1 MNQLSDLWKIFC
13 EKIKPVIQKLKERT
27 LEGWEWAKA
36 NKKKSVPAAAVILV
50 VLVVMISLAFSTKSE
65 EAQSGGTEGT
75 EVELSPLIVPEVPLE
90 ENSVAAVNKLVNR
103 YYEAVAAGD
112 IDTLSGLT
120 NTLTDMEKA
129 NVEVKS
135 EYIERYE
142 NIICYTKAGMTPDS
156 YLVFAYSEAKIKDID
171 TPAPLLNN
179 FVLYKKESGDYYIYK
194 GELDDNV
201 FNYLKEISAQDD
213 VATLCATVEAKYN
226 QAIKDDEDLAAFMEE
241 FPQKLKDAEAKAV
254 AEQATE
260 EPQVAEAQSDE
271 QTAEEPA
278 LKVTEVETADTV
290 NVRSSDS
297 EQADKIGKVEKGV
310 RLPLLEKKA
319 NGWSKIQYD
328 GQEAY
333 IKSEY
338 LLDVIN
344 NEQEVAETDNTAS
357 ETTAQANAATE
368 KTEEKKESSGP
379 VGKDGKVTAK
389 TTVNVRASANENG
402 ERLGVIYQGEKL
414 ELVMEQADGWCKVKY
429 KGKTGYVKT
438 EFVE

>member
-1 MNQLSDLWKIFC
+1 MNQLSDLWENFC
-13 EKIKPVIQKLKERT
+13 EKIKPVVQKIKERV
-27 LEGWEWAKA
+27 LDAFEWAKA
-36 NKKKSVPAAAVILV
+36 NKKKSVPAAAVVLV
-50 VLVVMISLAFSTKSE
+50 VLVVVLSLSFSRKSE
-65 EAQSGGTEGT
+65 DAQADGTETT

-90 ENSVAAVNKLVNR
+90 ENSVAAVNKVINR

-112 IDTLSGLT
+112 VDTLSELT
-120 NTLTDMEKA
+120 NSLADMEKA
-129 NVEVKS
+129 NVQVKS

-171 TPAPLLNN
+171 TTAPLLNN
-179 FVLYKKESGDYYIYK
+179 FVLYKNQSGDYYIYK

-260 EPQVAEAQSDE
+260 EPQEEEPEADE
-271 QTAEEPA
+271 QIAEEPT
-278 LKVTEVETADTV
+278 LKVTEVETSDTV

-297 EQADKIGKVEKGV
+297 EKADKIGKVPKGV

-319 NGWSKIQYD
+319 NGWSKIQYE

-344 NEQEVAETDNTAS
+344 NEQETAETDNTAS
-357 ETTAQANAATE
+357 ETTTQTE
-368 KTEEKKESSGP
+368 TASETKKESNGP
-379 VGKDGKVTAK
+379 VGKDGKITAK
-389 TTVNVRASANENG
+389 TTVNVRASASENG

>member
-1 MNQLSDLWKIFC
+1 MNQLSDLWENFC
-13 EKIKPVIQKLKERT
+13 EKIKPVVQKIKERV
-27 LEGWEWAKA
+27 LDAFEWAKA
-36 NKKKSVPAAAVILV
+36 NKKKSVPAAAVVLV
-50 VLVVMISLAFSTKSE
+50 VLVVVLSLSFSRKSE
-65 EAQSGGTEGT
+65 DAQADGTETT

-90 ENSVAAVNKLVNR
+90 ENSVAAVNKVINR

-112 IDTLSGLT
+112 VDTLSELT
-120 NTLTDMEKA
+120 NSLADMEKA
-129 NVEVKS
+129 NVQVKS

-171 TPAPLLNN
+171 TTAPLLNN
-179 FVLYKKESGDYYIYK
+179 FVLYKNQSGDYYIYK

-260 EPQVAEAQSDE
+260 EPQEEEPEADE
-271 QTAEEPA
+271 QIAEEPT
-278 LKVTEVETADTV
+278 LKVTEVETSDTV

-297 EQADKIGKVEKGV
+297 EKADKIGKVPKGV

-319 NGWSKIQYD
+319 NGWSKIQYE

-344 NEQEVAETDNTAS
+344 NEQETAETDNTAS
-357 ETTAQANAATE
+357 ETTTQTDTAAET
-368 KTEEKKESSGP
+368 KKESNGP
-379 VGKDGKVTAK
+379 VGKDGKITAK
-389 TTVNVRASANENG
+389 TTVNVRATASENG

>member
-1 MNQLSDLWKIFC
+1 MNQLSDLWENFC
-13 EKIKPVIQKLKERT
+13 EKIKPVVQKIKERV
-27 LEGWEWAKA
+27 LDAFEWAKA
-36 NKKKSVPAAAVILV
+36 NKKKSVPAAAVVLV
-50 VLVVMISLAFSTKSE
+50 VLVVVLSLSFSRKSE
-65 EAQSGGTEGT
+65 DAQADGTETT

-90 ENSVAAVNKLVNR
+90 ENSVAAVNKVINR

-112 IDTLSGLT
+112 VDTLSELT
-120 NTLTDMEKA
+120 NSLTDMEKA
-129 NVEVKS
+129 NVQVKS

-171 TPAPLLNN
+171 TTAPLLNN
-179 FVLYKKESGDYYIYK
+179 FVLYKNQSGDYYIYK

-260 EPQVAEAQSDE
+260 EPQEEEPEADE
-271 QTAEEPA
+271 QIAEEPT
-278 LKVTEVETADTV
+278 LKVTEVETSDTV

-297 EQADKIGKVEKGV
+297 EKADKIGKVPKGV

-319 NGWSKIQYD
+319 NGWSKIQYE

-344 NEQEVAETDNTAS
+344 NEQETAETDNTAS
-357 ETTAQANAATE
+357 ETTTQTDTAAET
-368 KTEEKKESSGP
+368 KKESNGP
-379 VGKDGKVTAK
+379 VGKDGKITAK
-389 TTVNVRASANENG
+389 TTVNVRATASENG

>member
-1 MNQLSDLWKIFC
+1 MNQLSDLWENFC
-13 EKIKPVIQKLKERT
+13 EKIKPVVQKIKERV
-27 LEGWEWAKA
+27 LDAFEWAKA
-36 NKKKSVPAAAVILV
+36 NKKKSVPAAAVVLV
-50 VLVVMISLAFSTKSE
+50 VLVVLLSLSFSRKSE
-65 EAQSGGTEGT
+65 DAQADGTETT

-90 ENSVAAVNKLVNR
+90 ENSVAAVNKVINR

-112 IDTLSGLT
+112 VDTLSELT
-120 NTLTDMEKA
+120 NSLADMEKA
-129 NVEVKS
+129 NVQVKS

-171 TPAPLLNN
+171 TTAPLLNN
-179 FVLYKKESGDYYIYK
+179 FVLYKNQSGDYYIYK

-260 EPQVAEAQSDE
+260 EPQEEEPEADE
-271 QTAEEPA
+271 QIAEEPT
-278 LKVTEVETADTV
+278 LKVTEVETSDTV

-297 EQADKIGKVEKGV
+297 EKADKIGKVPKGV

-319 NGWSKIQYD
+319 NGWSKIQYE

-344 NEQEVAETDNTAS
+344 NEQETAETDNTAS
-357 ETTAQANAATE
+357 ETTTQTDTAAET
-368 KTEEKKESSGP
+368 KKESNGP
-379 VGKDGKVTAK
+379 VGKDGKITAK
-389 TTVNVRASANENG
+389 TTVNVRATASENG

>member
-1 MNQLSDLWKIFC
+1 MNQLSDLWENFC
-13 EKIKPVIQKLKERT
+13 EKIKPVVQKIKERV
-27 LEGWEWAKA
+27 LDAFEWAKA
-36 NKKKSVPAAAVILV
+36 NKKKSVPAAAVVLV
-50 VLVVMISLAFSTKSE
+50 VLVVVLSLSFSRKSE
-65 EAQSGGTEGT
+65 DAQADGTETT

-90 ENSVAAVNKLVNR
+90 ENSVAAVNKVINR

-112 IDTLSGLT
+112 VDTLSELT
-120 NTLTDMEKA
+120 NSLADMEKA
-129 NVEVKS
+129 NVQVKS

-171 TPAPLLNN
+171 TTAPLLNN
-179 FVLYKKESGDYYIYK
+179 FVLYKNQSGDYYIYK

-260 EPQVAEAQSDE
+260 EPQEEQPEADE
-271 QTAEEPA
+271 QIAEEPT
-278 LKVTEVETADTV
+278 LKVTEVETSDTV

-297 EQADKIGKVEKGV
+297 EKADKIGKVPKGV

-319 NGWSKIQYD
+319 NGWSKIQYE

-344 NEQEVAETDNTAS
+344 NEQETAETDNTAS
-357 ETTAQANAATE
+357 ETTTATDTAAET
-368 KTEEKKESSGP
+368 KKESNGP
-379 VGKDGKVTAK
+379 VGKDGKITAK
-389 TTVNVRASANENG
+389 TTVNVRATASENG

>member
-1 MNQLSDLWKIFC
+1 MNQLSDLWENFC
-13 EKIKPVIQKLKERT
+13 DKIKPVLQKIKERV
-27 LEGWEWAKA
+27 LEAWEWAKA
-36 NKKKSVPAAAVILV
+36 NKKKSVPVAAV
-50 VLVVMISLAFSTKSE
+50 VLVVFVMLLSLSFSRKKE
-65 EAQSGGTEGT
+65 EAQTDGTETT

-90 ENSVAAVNKLVNR
+90 ENSVAAVNKLINR

-112 IDTLSGLT
+112 IDTLSELT
-120 NTLTDMEKA
+120 NSLTDMEKA
-129 NVEVKS
+129 NVQVKS

-171 TPAPLLNN
+171 TTAPLLNN
-179 FVLYKKESGDYYIYK
+179 FVLYKNESGDYYIYK

-201 FNYLKEISAQDD
+201 FNYMKEISAQDD

-254 AEQATE
+254 AGQAAE
-260 EPQVAEAQSDE
+260 EPQEAAQESDD
-271 QTAEEPA
+271 QTAEEPT
-278 LKVTEVETADTV
+278 LKVTEVETSDTV

-297 EQADKIGKVEKGV
+297 EKADKIGKVEKGV

-344 NEQEVAETDNTAS
+344 NEQETAGTDNAAS
-357 ETTAQANAATE
+357 ETTTQAVASTE
-368 KTEEKKESSGP
+368 TKKENSGP

-389 TTVNVRASANENG
+389 TTVNVRASASEKG
-402 ERLGVIYQGEKL
+402 EKLGVIYQGEKL

>member
-1 MNQLSDLWKIFC
+1 MNQLSDLWENFC
-13 EKIKPVIQKLKERT
+13 EKIKPVVQKIKERV
-27 LEGWEWAKA
+27 LDAFEWAKA
-36 NKKKSVPAAAVILV
+36 NKKKSVPAAAVVLV
-50 VLVVMISLAFSTKSE
+50 VLVVVLSLSFSRKSE
-65 EAQSGGTEGT
+65 DAQADGTETT

-90 ENSVAAVNKLVNR
+90 ENSVAAVNKVINR

-112 IDTLSGLT
+112 VDTLSELT
-120 NTLTDMEKA
+120 NSLADMEKA
-129 NVEVKS
+129 NVQVKS

-171 TPAPLLNN
+171 TTAPLLNN
-179 FVLYKKESGDYYIYK
+179 FVLYKNQSGDYYIYK

-201 FNYLKEISAQDD
+201 FNYMKEISAQDD

-260 EPQVAEAQSDE
+260 EPQEEEPEADE
-271 QTAEEPA
+271 QIAEEPT
-278 LKVTEVETADTV
+278 LKVTEVETSDTV

-297 EQADKIGKVEKGV
+297 EKADKIGKVPKGV

-319 NGWSKIQYD
+319 NGWSKIQYE

-344 NEQEVAETDNTAS
+344 NEQETAETDNTAS
-357 ETTAQANAATE
+357 ETTTQTE
-368 KTEEKKESSGP
+368 TASETKKESNGP
-379 VGKDGKVTAK
+379 VGKDGKITAK
-389 TTVNVRASANENG
+389 TTVNVRATASENG

>member
-1 MNQLSDLWKIFC
+1 MNQLSDLWENFC
-13 EKIKPVIQKLKERT
+13 EKIKPVVQKIKERV
-27 LEGWEWAKA
+27 LDAFEWAKA
-36 NKKKSVPAAAVILV
+36 NKKKSVPAAAVVLV
-50 VLVVMISLAFSTKSE
+50 VLVVLLSLSFSRKSE
-65 EAQSGGTEGT
+65 DAQADGTETT

-90 ENSVAAVNKLVNR
+90 ENSVAAVNKVINR

-112 IDTLSGLT
+112 VDTLSELT
-120 NTLTDMEKA
+120 NSLTDMEKA
-129 NVEVKS
+129 NVQVKS

-171 TPAPLLNN
+171 TTAPLLNN
-179 FVLYKKESGDYYIYK
+179 FVLYKNQSGDYYIYK

-260 EPQVAEAQSDE
+260 EPQEEQPEAGE
-271 QTAEEPA
+271 QTAEEPT
-278 LKVTEVETADTV
+278 LKVTEVETSDTV

-297 EQADKIGKVEKGV
+297 EKADKIGKVPKGV

-319 NGWSKIQYD
+319 NGWSKIQYE

-344 NEQEVAETDNTAS
+344 NEQETAETDNTAS
-357 ETTAQANAATE
+357 ETTTQTE
-368 KTEEKKESSGP
+368 TASETKKENNGP
-379 VGKDGKVTAK
+379 VGKDGKITAK
-389 TTVNVRASANENG
+389 TTVNVRASASENG

>member
-1 MNQLSDLWKIFC
+1 MNQLSDFWKNFC
-13 EKIKPVIQKLKERT
+13 NKIKPVVKKAKERIE
-27 LEGWEWAKA
+27 EGWEWAKE
-36 NKKKSVPAAAVILV
+36 NKKKSIPVAAV
-50 VLVVMISLAFSTKSE
+50 VLVVVVVLLSLV
-65 EAQSGGTEGT
+65 SGRKKDDMQVEGTEST

-90 ENSVAAVNKLVNR
+90 ENSSAAVNKLINQ

-112 IDTLSGLT
+112 IDTLSGLV
-120 NTLTDMEKA
+120 NTLSDMEKA
-129 NVEVKS
+129 NVKVKG
-135 EYIERYE
+135 EYIEGYE

-156 YLVFAYSEAKIKDID
+156 YLVFAYSEARIKDIE
-171 TPAPLLNN
+171 TAAPLLNN
-179 FVLYKKESGDYYIYK
+179 FVLYKNESGDYYIYK

-213 VATLCATVEAKYN
+213 VATLCDTVEAKYN

-254 AEQATE
+254 AQEAKGESQETAEPGE
-260 EPQVAEAQSDE
+260 E
-271 QTAEEPA
+271 TAEEPT

-297 EQADKIGKVEKGV
+297 EQADKLGKVEKGV
-310 RLPLLEKKA
+310 RLPLLEKKK

-338 LLDVIN
+338 LLDVIS
-344 NEQEVAETDNTAS
+344 NEESSETALETDSQSSQT
-357 ETTAQANAATE
+357 TE
-368 KTEEKKESSGP
+368 KPQTHSGP

-389 TTVNVRASANENG
+389 TTINVRASASENG

-414 ELVMEQADGWCKVKY
+414 DLVMEQADGWCKVKY